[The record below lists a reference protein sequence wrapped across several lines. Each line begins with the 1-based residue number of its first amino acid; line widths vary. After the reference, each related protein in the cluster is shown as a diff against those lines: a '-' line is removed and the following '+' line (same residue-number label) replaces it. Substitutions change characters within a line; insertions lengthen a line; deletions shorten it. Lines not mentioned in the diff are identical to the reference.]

1 MSPGYIHGTDPEEQR
16 RLSRLNELLNGAS
29 LEALGLQPGD
39 RVLDLGSGLGQLSR
53 AMARRVGVAGCVVGV
68 ELSSDQLA
76 EARRLAAAAGE
87 ESLVEFRQGDARTF
101 PLSEEEWGSFDVVHT
116 RFLLE
121 HVSEPEEVVRSM
133 VRAAVPGG
141 RLVLE
146 DDDHDVLRIW
156 PEPVGFRKL
165 WQAYMRTYEKLGNDP
180 YIGRRLVSL
189 LQESGAEPAR
199 NQWLFFGSCSG
210 DPNFGAMVRNFV
222 GILEGAHEAMVRHGL
237 LDEPAVA
244 QGIASLQEWVERP
257 DAALWY
263 ARAWAEGRRPLGQE
277 G

>member
-1 MSPGYIHGTDPEEQR
+1 M
-16 RLSRLNELLNGAS
+16 
-29 LEALGLQPGD
+29 
-39 RVLDLGSGLGQLSR
+39 
-53 AMARRVGVAGCVVGV
+53 
-68 ELSSDQLA
+68 
-76 EARRLAAAAGE
+76 
-87 ESLVEFRQGDARTF
+87 
-101 PLSEEEWGSFDVVHT
+101 VHT

-121 HVSEPEEVVRSM
+121 HLSEPEEVVRSM

-156 PEPVGFRKL
+156 PEPKGFRKL

-189 LQESGAEPAR
+189 LRESGAEPAR

-210 DPNFGAMVRNFV
+210 DPNFAAMVRNFV
-222 GILEGAHEAMVRHGL
+222 GILQGARESMAGHGL
-237 LDEPAVA
+237 LDEAAVA
-244 QGIASLQEWVERP
+244 QGIASLQVWGERR